1 MEDFSGKTVVIT
13 GAASGLGRAAVI
25 AFAKRNANVVAADV
39 AADGLGELESELEGQ
54 GTTVFSCPGDLSSR
68 AACYALIEAG
78 VERFGGID
86 TLCNVAGMLAPGRV
100 EDVTEDVWARLMAIN
115 LGAPF
120 WLAQA
125 ALPSLVARNGSIVNV
140 ASTGG
145 LRGQAYTVPYSA
157 SKAGLIH
164 MTKSMA
170 LEYMNRSVRINAI
183 APGPMDTAGMGQAM
197 QFFPRDAEQNLVD
210 RLISIRPAAEPSVVA
225 DLMVYLASDRAANIH
240 GACFTCDGGTTTS

>member
-1 MEDFSGKTVVIT
+1 MEDFSGKTVIVT
-13 GAASGLGRAAVI
+13 GAASGLGRATAV
-25 AFAKRNANVVAADV
+25 AFAKRNANLVVADV
-39 AADGLGELESELEGQ
+39 TAEGLDELALELEGQ
-54 GTTVFSCPGDLSSR
+54 GTTVLSRPGDLSTR

-78 VERFGGID
+78 VGRFGGID
-86 TLCNVAGMLAPGRV
+86 TLCNVAGMLAPSRV
-100 EDVTEDVWARLMAIN
+100 EDVTEDIWERLMAIN

-125 ALPSLVARNGSIVNV
+125 ALPSLVARNGSIVNI

-183 APGPMDTAGMGQAM
+183 APGPMDTEGIGQAM
-197 QFFPRDAEQNLVD
+197 QFFPQDAEQNLVD
-210 RLISIRPAAEPSVVA
+210 RLISIRPAAEPAMVA
-225 DLMVYLASDRAANIH
+225 DLIVYLASDRAVNIH